1 MEWAIFNQEGL
12 LFLLRWGHFIF
23 GIAWIGMLWYFNFA
37 QGAFMNEVDPAVK
50 TAVNQKL
57 APRTLWY
64 FRWGA
69 MGTFLTGW
77 LIILIRFA
85 QAGAEGGALLNSKWG
100 VTIMTGA
107 LMGSLM
113 WFNVWFVIWPR
124 QKKVMAAANGAQVE
138 NLPVLARRAFIAS
151 RTNTLLSIPLLFFLG
166 AASHLAIAVDP
177 AKVGTWLGLIL
188 ALLVLLEIN
197 ALKGDKGPT
206 VKPIEKVSGVIHFG
220 LLLTVILYVLAEVI
234 L

>member
-1 MEWAIFNQEGL
+1 MEWSLFNLDGL

-23 GIAWIGMLWYFNFA
+23 GIAWIGILWYYNFM
-37 QGAFMNEVDPAVK
+37 QGGFMAEADAAVK

-77 LIILIRFA
+77 IMILIRFA
-85 QAGAEGGALLNSKWG
+85 QAGAEGGMLMNSKWG
-100 VTIMTGA
+100 VTILTGA

-124 QKKVMAAANGAQVE
+124 QKQIIAAAGGAQVE
-138 NLPVLARRAFIAS
+138 NVPVLARRAFIAS
-151 RTNTLLSIPLLFFLG
+151 RTNTVLSIPLLFFMA
-166 AASHLAIAVDP
+166 AASHLSMDVNP
-177 AKVGTWLGLIL
+177 AKAGTWFGLIA
-188 ALLVLLEIN
+188 ALLILLEIN
-197 ALKGDKGPT
+197 ALKGDKGPA
-206 VKPIEKVSGVIHFG
+206 VKAIEKVKGVIHCG
-220 LLLTVILYVLAEVI
+220 LALSVILYVLAEVI

>member
-1 MEWAIFNQEGL
+1 MQWALFNSEGL

-37 QGAFMNEVDPAVK
+37 QGGFMAAVDASVK

-57 APRTLWY
+57 APTTLWY

-77 LIILIRFA
+77 IIILLRVH
-85 QAGAEGGALLNSKWG
+85 QNGMELLSTSWG
-100 VTIMTGA
+100 VTILTGA

-124 QKKVMAAANGAQVE
+124 QKKVIAAANGEPVE
-138 NLPVLARRAFIAS
+138 NLPVLARRAFLAS
-151 RTNTLLSIPLLFFLG
+151 RTNTLLSLPLLFMMG
-166 AASHLAIAVDP
+166 AASHLAVAVDS
-177 AKVGTWLGLIL
+177 AKVGRWFG
-188 ALLVLLEIN
+188 ALLAILLLIEIN
-197 ALKGDKGPT
+197 ALTADKGPT
-206 VKPIEKVSGVIHFG
+206 TKPIEKVKGVIHSG
-220 LLLTVILYVLAEVI
+220 LALTVILYVLLEVI
-234 L
+234 V